1 MLKGIVDEI
10 ASIFIELFKKE
21 EMWLFIFLLMFS
33 GFAVFSLFA
42 ITTENLWSIFL
53 RFISLTWWFWLFI
66 FLWLLFEPLLLFW
79 RNEVFKKS
87 LKFTLLEI
95 KIPRL
100 IEKSPQAMEQVLSAL
115 HVVGGGPSNLSE
127 KYVKGEC
134 EIPISFEL
142 INYGGETHFFVRAQ
156 ETHRNLIEAAFF
168 SYYPD
173 VEIVNVRDYV
183 LNLPASLNELQKQEK
198 NLWGVE
204 MKLDK
209 EEAYPIKTYQF
220 FESNAEE
227 KQFDPI
233 SSFLEVLG
241 KLKKEEMAGIQI
253 LTIPKNSKWKDKWKK
268 LVEELRKAPAS
279 LPNILPGEQQIRPMK
294 SPGQTNVLQ
303 AVENNLSK
311 PAFDTIVR
319 VIYISPKTMFVDSF
333 VRSGLLGAFNQYTA
347 LNLNSVLKN
356 LATDTRADIWHWPYV
371 FPKIRSAY
379 QKQRFILNFRN
390 REMPPKLLFW
400 RLITSKLLNPNFLS
414 KSFVMTTEEI
424 ATLFHPPTSVVLTTP
439 HVQEVESKKAGPPAG
454 LAIFGEEKEIERFR

>member
-1 MLKGIVDEI
+1 MFKGIIEEI
-10 ASIFIELFKKE
+10 GSIFIELFKKE
-21 EMWLFIFLLMFS
+21 EMWLIVFLLTFG
-33 GFAVFSLFA
+33 GFAVFSLPD
-42 ITTENLWSIFL
+42 ITLASMWRIFVH
-53 RFISLTWWFWLFI
+53 FISLTWWFWLFI

-79 RNEVFKKS
+79 RNEIFKKS
-87 LKFTLLEI
+87 LKFALLEI

-115 HVVGGGPSNLSE
+115 HVMRGGPDNLSE

-156 ETHRNLIEAAFF
+156 EKHRNLIEAAFF

-183 LNLPASLNELQKQEK
+183 LNLPANLDELQKQEK
-198 NLWGVE
+198 NLWGIE

-209 EEAYPIKTYQF
+209 EEAYPIKTYQS
-220 FESNAEE
+220 FESSAEE

-241 KLKKEEMAGIQI
+241 KLKKEEMAGMQI

-268 LVEELRKAPAS
+268 FVEELRKTPAN
-279 LPNILPGEQQIRPMK
+279 LPQISSEEQIRPMK
-294 SPGQTNVLQ
+294 SPGQTDVLK

-319 VIYISPKTMFVDSF
+319 IIYISPKTMFVDSF

-347 LNLNSVLKN
+347 LNLNSILKN
-356 LATDTRADIWHWPYV
+356 LATDTRADVWHWPYV
-371 FPKIRSAY
+371 FSKIRSAY
-379 QKQRFILNFRN
+379 QKQRILLNFRG
-390 REMPPKLLFW
+390 REMPPGVWLW
-400 RLITSKLLNPNFLS
+400 RLITSRLLNPNFLS

-424 ATLFHPPTSVVLTTP
+424 ATLFHPPTSMVLTTP
-439 HVQEVESKKAGPPAG
+439 HIQEVESKKVGPPAG
-454 LAIFGEEKEIERFR
+454 LAIFGDEKEIERFR